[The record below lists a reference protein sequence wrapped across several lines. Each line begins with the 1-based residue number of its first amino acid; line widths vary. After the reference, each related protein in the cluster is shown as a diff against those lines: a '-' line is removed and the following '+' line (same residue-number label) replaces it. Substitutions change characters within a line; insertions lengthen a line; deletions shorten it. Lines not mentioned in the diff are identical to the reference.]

1 MSCTPLIIHSI
12 GHNNKN
18 LNVVAVFPIP
28 KGLQNPTHD
37 QYDKRVQRI
46 DRVIKE
52 ARYWE
57 AIPNRREPLT
67 GEIVKYIQDKGKQLN
82 IVGLKGNL
90 HTAMAN

>member
-1 MSCTPLIIHSI
+1 MIHSI

-18 LNVVAVFPIP
+18 LNVFAVFFIP

-67 GEIVKYIQDKGKQLN
+67 SEIIKYIQDKGKQLN
-82 IVGLKGNL
+82 IVGFKGNL
-90 HTAMAN
+90 YTAMAN